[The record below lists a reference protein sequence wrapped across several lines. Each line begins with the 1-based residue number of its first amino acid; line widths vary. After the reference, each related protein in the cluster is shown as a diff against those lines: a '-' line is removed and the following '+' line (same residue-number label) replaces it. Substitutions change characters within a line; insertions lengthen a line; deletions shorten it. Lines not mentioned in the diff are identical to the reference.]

1 LRRTL
6 LILSAVSVALAV
18 APLATAG
25 KPTQETIT
33 GPDDSVVTG
42 ECAFPVLM
50 HIEGVGIITTFTDR
64 KGNVV
69 RQNFHFPNNKT
80 VFTNL
85 DTGESLTVATTG
97 PAFFRLDPDGSSSFE
112 ITGISPWVG
121 HPVTGAGGIFLIEGR
136 LFVTFDA
143 GGNRTS
149 IDFDGN
155 VVDVCARLAS

>member
-1 LRRTL
+1 M
-6 LILSAVSVALAV
+6 SAVSVALAV

-136 LFVTFDA
+136 LFVSFDA

-155 VVDVCARLAS
+155 VVDVCAQLAS